1 MRRLLHITCSKWRI
15 LYCILQATL
24 LKANRKYRPPL
35 AAYFFAFFAHGNKR
49 QQRNVRGLRNLP
61 YRRLIADDL
70 DVHGVAVHHGVQD
83 VLGGVL
89 QAVEGDAVLC
99 PFVLASI
106 VFSISVSIRLK
117 RRSI

>member
-1 MRRLLHITCSKWRI
+1 MQQAAHSLL
-15 LYCILQATL
+15 YF
-24 LKANRKYRPPL
+24 ANDTPQNKSEIPSAFGGIFL
-35 AAYFFAFFAHGNKR
+35 SLFAYGNKH

-89 QAVEGDAVLC
+89 QAVEGDTVLC
-99 PFVLASI
+99 LFVLASI

>member
-35 AAYFFAFFAHGNKR
+35 AAYFFAFLRMETNASNATFAACATYH
-49 QQRNVRGLRNLP
+49 
-61 YRRLIADDL
+61 ADDL

-117 RRSI
+117 RCSI